1 MAADATPEPVGATGT
16 VDSPEARRALR
27 PDPQGDRRRADGITE
42 GLAAVRG
49 EAQGG
54 RDRAQCCRI
63 VRRGEKQGHRGGAPA
78 ARALLYGG
86 GGPLQPIKDDPAAV
100 QTALDQFAGQV
111 VYVHAELIPGGF
123 LRNMRVSVQQAYLR
137 GGGSCRVA
145 LRCEG
150 DAWVRMEDLT
160 HWEVDTEGRLIF
172 CAFGD
177 EQQRLSRT
185 LEISN
190 RPFPA

>member
-1 MAADATPEPVGATGT
+1 MQ
-16 VDSPEARRALR
+16 L
-27 PDPQGDRRRADGITE
+27 
-42 GLAAVRG
+42 
-49 EAQGG
+49 
-54 RDRAQCCRI
+54 
-63 VRRGEKQGHRGGAPA
+63 
-78 ARALLYGG
+78 
-86 GGPLQPIKDDPAAV
+86 IKDDAAAV
-100 QTALDQFAGQV
+100 QAALDQFAGQV
-111 VYVHAELIPGGF
+111 VYVHAEQIPGGF

-145 LRCEG
+145 LRCED

-177 EQQRLSRT
+177 EQQRLART
-185 LEISN
+185 LEISS